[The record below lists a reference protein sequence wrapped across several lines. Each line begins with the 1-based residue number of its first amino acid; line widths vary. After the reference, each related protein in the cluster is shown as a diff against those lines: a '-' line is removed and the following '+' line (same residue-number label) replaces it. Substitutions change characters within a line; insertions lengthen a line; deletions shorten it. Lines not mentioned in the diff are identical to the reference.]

1 MAKSQRLCAKVL
13 GDWRDLD
20 CLWARALLPSDL
32 VHVPRRPR
40 LLHPVQAGDLRS
52 SGRTLGV
59 VFSDGSGKSH
69 HPKAIAR
76 VGWALT
82 VAISPSRMRS
92 CASTALPSCW
102 GAAMGRRRSRAVN

>member
-1 MAKSQRLCAKVL
+1 MDV
-13 GDWRDLD
+13 
-20 CLWARALLPSDL
+20 DL

-40 LLHPVQAGDLRS
+40 LLHPVQAGDVRS
-52 SGRTLGV
+52 TGRALGV

-82 VAISPSRMRS
+82 AADVTIQEEELRLNSLAVMLG
-92 CASTALPSCW
+92 AS
-102 GAAMGRRRSRAVN
+102 MGRRRSRAVN